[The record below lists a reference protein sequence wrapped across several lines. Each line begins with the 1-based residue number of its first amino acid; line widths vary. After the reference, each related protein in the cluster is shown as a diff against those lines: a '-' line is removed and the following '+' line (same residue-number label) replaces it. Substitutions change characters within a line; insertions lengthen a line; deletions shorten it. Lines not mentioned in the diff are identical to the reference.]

1 MSDKE
6 NIGFSWSDLKQK
18 LIIVAIVYFIVILIL
33 VYVLMRYGL
42 PVYLKMQG
50 L

>member
-1 MSDKE
+1 MPENE
-6 NIGFSWSDLKQK
+6 NIGFSWSDLKRK

-33 VYVLMRYGL
+33 AYILIRYGL
-42 PVYLKMQG
+42 PAYLKMQG